1 VVSGPSGAGK
11 GTVIR
16 EVVRRRP
23 EIVLSV
29 SATTRPARA
38 GERHGVHYTF
48 VSDDEFRALRDRGE
62 FLESAEVFGHLYG
75 TPRTQ
80 VERALAAGRD
90 VIVEVDI
97 QGAMAVKRA
106 MPEAVLVFVE
116 PPSMDELMARL
127 RGRATEDRDSMRQR
141 IEAAYEEVKVKRIY
155 DQIVVND
162 EVGKAAE
169 ALVRIL
175 DEPPSRAADAGDA
188 PNRPT

>member
-1 VVSGPSGAGK
+1 
-11 GTVIR
+11 
-16 EVVRRRP
+16 
-23 EIVLSV
+23 
-29 SATTRPARA
+29 
-38 GERHGVHYTF
+38 
-48 VSDDEFRALRDRGE
+48 
-62 FLESAEVFGHLYG
+62 
-75 TPRTQ
+75 
-80 VERALAAGRD
+80 
-90 VIVEVDI
+90 
-97 QGAMAVKRA
+97 
-106 MPEAVLVFVE
+106 VLVFVE